1 MGMGETWVEIVTIE
15 WPAKKKNGG
24 TVDHIQ
30 LYRLVYEMLVFYCP
44 VLEHASVLYS
54 FL

>member
-15 WPAKKKNGG
+15 WPAKKNGD

-30 LYRLVYEMLVFYCP
+30 LYRLVYEMLVFLLSCTRACLGI
-44 VLEHASVLYS
+44 V
-54 FL
+54 